1 MKPVVR
7 RSIESQ
13 DGTRCVD
20 LFEADG
26 VFGFVECR
34 RDPEDSFGWRP
45 TGDRVTGFGSE
56 AQAAAAASER
66 IVWMA
71 EALS

>member
-7 RSIESQ
+7 RSIESP

-66 IVWMA
+66 FSWVA
-71 EALS
+71 EVRS